1 MKKLMLTLAVVVCAA
16 TMQAAVTINWGLG
29 NSALKKSD
37 GTSIGKSQTVYLIN
51 ADSTATIAAAIIG
64 GTWSSTMSGM
74 LGSAATANTKG
85 GITASGNAL
94 ALPSGYAAGT
104 GYDFAIL
111 AFDGEA
117 FQISDKINQYAYD
130 PTSTDYS
137 SMQTVSFDSSKFGTA
152 TGTSFA
158 TKTWVTASVPEPTS
172 GLLMLFGLGA
182 LALRRRRA

>member
-29 NSALKKSD
+29 ASALKTSA
-37 GTSIGKSQTVYLIN
+37 GASIGKDKTVYLIN
-51 ADSTATIAAAIIG
+51 ADSTATIAAAILG
-64 GTWSSTMSGM
+64 GTWSNTMAGM
-74 LGSAATANTKG
+74 LGSGTTTNTKG
-85 GITASGNAL
+85 VLNASGNAL
-94 ALPSGYAAGT
+94 ALPSGYTAGT

-111 AFDGEA
+111 AFDGDA

-130 PTSTDYS
+130 PDSTDYS
-137 SMQTVSFDSSKFGTA
+137 AMQSVSFAAAQFGTA
-152 TGTSFA
+152 TGTAFA